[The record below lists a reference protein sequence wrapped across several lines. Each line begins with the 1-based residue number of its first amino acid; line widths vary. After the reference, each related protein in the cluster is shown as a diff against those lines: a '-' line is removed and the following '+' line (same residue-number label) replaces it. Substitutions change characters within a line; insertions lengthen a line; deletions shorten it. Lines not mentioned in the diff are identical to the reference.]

1 MRRSVGFVFAFVMAC
16 YFLSGAAGL
25 VYQIAWAR
33 YLSLFLGHTSYA
45 VVAVLVA
52 FMGGLAIGNALFGRA
67 ADRAK
72 SPLAMY
78 AWLEIGIGIYAAV
91 FPWYFEICNDLYLWS
106 ARQMGGVEAPLLF
119 LKFAFSSLTVLLPT
133 TLMGAT
139 FPALAR
145 FVTRSLAE
153 LRERVATLYFIN
165 TVGAVAGCVIADFWW
180 IPSMGLEFTVLAA
193 AALNLVVGVAALWI
207 SRSVDANVAEQ
218 VAKQTIS
225 EEFSALDLKVATI
238 AIGGSGFVA
247 MLYEVAWTRLLAL
260 ALGSS
265 THAYSIMLITFIT
278 GIAAGAAL
286 VARWK
291 TEGRTMEAF
300 GWAELALAGTVLL
313 SMFTY
318 ELLPLWF
325 TNLAAL
331 LVRQPEAYPLY
342 ELLQALICFCVMF
355 IPATCLGTTLPLAS
369 RIATA
374 EVARTGRSVGKIFAV
389 NTVGTVFGAAVTGLW
404 LMPTFGL
411 PGTFAIGFALNAL
424 IGVVILYRK
433 KIGPVWG
440 PALGTAAVA
449 TIALVWAANSFFY
462 PLWRGAF
469 TQGAWR
475 LRKAATLQEF
485 RERGRSFDF
494 LYYKDGAGSTIALHS
509 YADAT
514 NYVSLR
520 VNGKTDASTLDFG
533 TQLILG
539 HLPALMHTKATN
551 ALVIGL
557 GSGMTAS
564 GLLRHTNIA
573 SVNVVEISPQMA
585 EAARI
590 FAAHNDRVFE
600 NPRFHLFLEDAKSFL
615 KISDQNYDIIVS
627 EPSNPWMAGV
637 AAVFSVEFYKSCAER
652 LAEGGV
658 MVQWVQIT
666 ETSDRTLQTMIKT
679 FTTVFPHTSVWR
691 SQERDI
697 ILVGTPK
704 PRPVNLPAFLARMS
718 DRAVRADLERG
729 AMSEPI
735 ALLSREV
742 LSAEN
747 GAFLSSPETP
757 VHSDYFPTLD
767 YMAQVG
773 FFVGASS
780 TLYETVSENRNPR
793 ATTLLASYLK
803 NDPLTVEHFH
813 RAAQAYLGRQFLDQQ
828 LVYGLMERWALM
840 ETNSSLPLEMIQ
852 RVDVAR
858 PPEFIE
864 EARLV
869 ARHNML
875 LQEAREDVTT
885 LHFYERV
892 LMRAYRA
899 KKSLA
904 YLPDTTRLREVLGV
918 LLERDANHLPVW
930 HAHMAE
936 LAWDRGDDATFLNH
950 GALALGTHAA
960 KAGTP
965 VFALDE
971 KAPRIVICHM
981 IELALR
987 GNVSQARAL
996 AAQATAARYLD
1007 RNEHFYPPLELICR
1021 KVAAVA
1027 EK

>member
-1 MRRSVGFVFAFVMAC
+1 MGCF
-16 YFLSGAAGL
+16 FLSGAAGL

-45 VVAVLVA
+45 VVAILVA
-52 FMGGLAIGNALFGRA
+52 FMGGLAIGNAMFGRI
-67 ADRAK
+67 ADRSK
-72 SPLAMY
+72 KPLVLY

-106 ARQMGGVEAPLLF
+106 ARQLGGVGAPLLL
-119 LKFAFSSLTVLLPT
+119 LKFVFSSVTVLLPT

-207 SRSVDANVAEQ
+207 SRSMEVVIDANVEEPMGA
-218 VAKQTIS
+218 VA
-225 EEFSALDLKVATI
+225 EEFSPLDLKVATI
-238 AIGGSGFVA
+238 AIGCSGFVA

-265 THAYSIMLITFIT
+265 THAYSIMLITFIA
-278 GIAAGAAL
+278 GIATGAAL

-291 TEGRTMEAF
+291 TEGRTLEAF
-300 GWAELALAGTVLL
+300 GWAEVALAATVLL

-325 TNLAAL
+325 TNLAAF
-331 LVRQPEAYPLY
+331 LVRREEAYPLY
-342 ELLQALICFCVMF
+342 EMLQALICFAVMF

-374 EVARTGRSVGKIFAV
+374 EVARTGRSVGAIFAV
-389 NTVGTVFGAAVTGLW
+389 NTVGTVFGAAVTGFW

-411 PGTFAIGFALNAL
+411 PGTFAIGFALNAV
-424 IGVVILYRK
+424 IGAVILYRRA
-433 KIGPVWG
+433 IGRVWS
-440 PALGTAAVA
+440 PALGTAVVA
-449 TIALVWAANSFFY
+449 TIALVWAANNYFQ

-469 TQGAWR
+469 TQGIWR
-475 LRKAATLQEF
+475 IRKATTVRTF
-485 RERGRSFDF
+485 RENGESFRY
-494 LYYKDGAGSTIALHS
+494 LYYKDGPGSTIALHS
-509 YADAT
+509 YAHAT

-539 HLPALMHTKATN
+539 HLPALMHTRATN

-585 EAARI
+585 EAARL
-590 FAAHNDRVFE
+590 FQEHNDHVFE

-615 KISDQNYDIIVS
+615 KISDQKYDIIVS

-666 ETSDRTLQTMIKT
+666 ETSDETLQTMIKT
-679 FTTVFPHTSVWR
+679 FTTVFPFVSVWR

-697 ILVGTPK
+697 ILVGTPR
-704 PRPVNLPAFLARMS
+704 PRPVNLPAFLARMG
-718 DRAVRADLERG
+718 DQTVRADLERG
-729 AMSEPI
+729 AMSEPL

-747 GAFLSSPETP
+747 GAFLSGPETP
-757 VHSDYFPTLD
+757 VHSDYFPKLD

-773 FFVGASS
+773 FFVGESS

-793 ATTLLASYLK
+793 GTTLLASYLK
-803 NDPLTVEHFH
+803 NEPLTVEHFH
-813 RAAQAYLGRQFLDQQ
+813 RAAEAYLRRQFLDQR
-828 LVYGLMERWALM
+828 LVYGLMERWSLV
-840 ETNSSLPLEMIQ
+840 ETNSSLPLEMIE
-852 RVDVAR
+852 RVNVAR
-858 PPEFIE
+858 PAELLE
-864 EARLV
+864 EARLLS
-869 ARHNML
+869 RHESI
-875 LQEAREDVTT
+875 LQEAREDVTM

-892 LMRAYRA
+892 LVRAYRA

-904 YLPDTTRLREVLGV
+904 YVPDTTRLREVLGV
-918 LLERDANHLPVW
+918 LLERDVNRRLW

-936 LAWDRGDDATFLNH
+936 LAWDRGHDTAFLNH
-950 GALALGTHAA
+950 GAAALGTHAA
-960 KAGTP
+960 KTGSAE
-965 VFALDE
+965 FSLDE
-971 KAPRIVICHM
+971 QAPRIVICNM
-981 IELALR
+981 IDRALR
-987 GNVSQARAL
+987 AGNISQARAL
-996 AAQATAARYLD
+996 AAQAVSSQYLD
-1007 RNEHFYPPLELICR
+1007 RHEHFYPPLELMCR
-1021 KVAAVA
+1021 KVAAVV
-1027 EK
+1027 EGNGN